1 MSDFVI
7 SATKNKQSLNTLIT
21 LVKQNFNIIIKP
33 ENITELYGGYCNVI
47 YKISFPINTT
57 DSLTGVILKIAPAPS
72 VEMMTYEKYLL
83 QTEVNVIERI
93 EKETSIPCPHVLA
106 FDDTCSLCNSP
117 YFFMTIVPGQTLS
130 SIPKPTPVLQD
141 KYAST
146 LGNYLKQLNSIH
158 NSSFGLFMDSTS
170 MLCKTN
176 YEFILHLFRMTLD
189 DGIKKNTNLQAI
201 SYDGMWEL
209 LKNNSNIF
217 NEISQPSL
225 VHWDLWEGNVFIQN
239 EEVSGIID
247 FERALWGDPLMENSF
262 SSFLQPS
269 TSFLKAYGKTEFT
282 QKENIRRQFY
292 KIYRELVMIIECSYR
307 QYDSAAQYNWV
318 SSELKKDIPIVK
330 QLLNNYHS
338 VMINSI

>member
-1 MSDFVI
+1 
-7 SATKNKQSLNTLIT
+7 
-21 LVKQNFNIIIKP
+21 
-33 ENITELYGGYCNVI
+33 
-47 YKISFPINTT
+47 
-57 DSLTGVILKIAPAPS
+57 
-72 VEMMTYEKYLL
+72 
-83 QTEVNVIERI
+83 
-93 EKETSIPCPHVLA
+93 
-106 FDDTCSLCNSP
+106 
-117 YFFMTIVPGQTLS
+117 
-130 SIPKPTPVLQD
+130 
-141 KYAST
+141 
-146 LGNYLKQLNSIH
+146 
-158 NSSFGLFMDSTS
+158 
-170 MLCKTN
+170 
-176 YEFILHLFRMTLD
+176 MTLD